1 MRKWTG
7 LLKQLISSQKVKSPD
22 ASRDKKQNEK
32 VDDVDNEGSEGWEY
46 INRVREKLDRLVEDF
61 AKGRVNRAQ
70 FEELYSHYQE
80 ERQVVERLM
89 TSRPSS
95 DAWRLAVTEGQSVGI
110 RRRLA
115 ARVLGYAVYAN
126 HDETPLRV
134 YGEFAS
140 LNEKWVAPL
149 LEKMRSDKLFT
160 VGSFDTGSEG
170 ASCLCAVSGK
180 FTTLLALFTTEPA
193 GIQLQS
199 LEDLHSHF
207 EQANHR
213 VLERHNPSQS
223 RPLQVDDLV
232 FPYAAVFE

>member
-1 MRKWTG
+1 MKKWTG
-7 LLKQLISSQKVKSPD
+7 LLRQLMTGQKVKPPD
-22 ASRDKKQNEK
+22 ASQDERVSDI
-32 VDDVDNEGSEGWEY
+32 DNESSAGWEY
-46 INRVREKLDRLVEDF
+46 INHVRGKLDKLVEDF

-80 ERQVVERLM
+80 ERKVIERLM

-95 DAWRLAVTEGQSVGI
+95 DAWRLAVTEGQSVSI

-115 ARVLGYAVYAN
+115 ARALGYAVYAN
-126 HDETPLRV
+126 HDEIPLRV

-149 LEKMRSDKLFT
+149 LEKVRSDKLFT

-180 FTTLLALFTTEPA
+180 FTILLVLFTTEPA
-193 GIQLQS
+193 RVQLQS
-199 LEDLHSHF
+199 LEDLHCHF

-213 VLERHNPSQS
+213 LLVRYDPSQN
-223 RPLQVDDLV
+223 RPLQREDLV

>member
-1 MRKWTG
+1 MKKWTG
-7 LLKQLISSQKVKSPD
+7 LLRQLMSSQKVKPPD
-22 ASRDKKQNEK
+22 ASQDEK
-32 VDDVDNEGSEGWEY
+32 VGGVDNESSAGWEY
-46 INRVREKLDRLVEDF
+46 INHVRDKLDKLVEDF

-80 ERQVVERLM
+80 ERKVVERLM

-95 DAWRLAVTEGQSVGI
+95 DAWRLAVTEGQSVSI

-115 ARVLGYAVYAN
+115 ARVLGYAVYDN
-126 HDETPLRV
+126 HDEIPLRV

-149 LEKMRSDKLFT
+149 LEKVRSDKLFT
-160 VGSFDTGSEG
+160 VGSFDTGSQG
-170 ASCLCAVSGK
+170 ASCLCAVSGQ
-180 FTTLLALFTTEPA
+180 FTVLLVLFTTEPA
-193 GIQLQS
+193 RVQLQS

-213 VLERHNPSQS
+213 VLSRHNPSQQ
-223 RPLQVDDLV
+223 RPLQVEDLV